1 MIAFLLDI
9 YILIVWLVF
18 FRFKL
23 LVFDLKA
30 KISTAVIGLIAVLG
44 LLIAVNFLHPQT
56 MDARLIAHV
65 IEVSSRLPQAGRV
78 VEVPVRPNV
87 PVKSGDVLFR
97 IDPRPF
103 EYEVSRLKAVLAQVE
118 QSVPQLQA
126 AFEGTTAEADRV
138 QAQLDLAQKDFERT
152 QELRQRGAST
162 DQELDEKRRNLE
174 AALNAE
180 KAALAAKEQSRLAI
194 DIGQQK
200 IAETKAQLSSAELN
214 LEDTTVKAP
223 TDGFVTNLELEPGFV
238 VGPGQAVMSFVC
250 DPKGIVGA
258 TFLQQYIQNIESG
271 NEVELAFDM
280 YPGKTLHGTVDNVI
294 WATGAGQISPSGVL
308 PSLTQ
313 TQPHGRMAVRL
324 QINED
329 DLKNFP
335 LAAGASGSAAVYTNH
350 GAAFKIVRRVI
361 LRWYTW
367 LNYIKLGM

>member
-1 MIAFLLDI
+1 MIAFLLDV
-9 YILIVWLVF
+9 YILIMWLVF

-23 LVFDLKA
+23 LAFDLKA
-30 KISTAVIGLIAVLG
+30 KITTAVIGLVGVLG
-44 LLIAVNFLHPQT
+44 ILIAVNFLHPQT
-56 MDARLIAHV
+56 MDARMIAHV
-65 IEVSSRLPQAGRV
+65 VEVSSRLPQAGRV
-78 VEVPVRPNV
+78 VEVPVQPNV
-87 PVKSGDVLFR
+87 PVKNGDVLFR

-103 EYEVSRLKAVLAQVE
+103 EYEVSRLKAVLSQVE
-118 QSVPQLQA
+118 QSIPQLQA

-138 QAQLDLAQKDFERT
+138 QAQLDLSQKDFERT

-200 IAETKAQLSSAELN
+200 IAETTAQLSSAELN

-223 TDGFVTNLELEPGFV
+223 ADGFVTNLQLEPGFV
-238 VGPGQAVMSFVC
+238 VGPGQAVMSFIC
-250 DPKGIVGA
+250 DPKGLVGA
-258 TFLQQYIQNIESG
+258 AFLQQYIHNIESG

-280 YPGKTLHGTVDNVI
+280 YPGKTLRGTVDSVI
-294 WATGAGQISPSGVL
+294 WATGEGQLSPSGLL
-308 PSLTQ
+308 PTLTE
-313 TQPHGRMAVRL
+313 TQPHGRMAVRIQL
-324 QINED
+324 NEE
-329 DLKNFP
+329 DLKNYP
-335 LAAGASGSAAVYTNH
+335 LAAGAGGSAAVYTNH